1 MCSEGEAA
9 CSEGKPVCSEGEVC
23 VLMGKRVF

>member
-1 MCSEGEAA
+1 MCSEGEAV